1 MIKITNDVKYV
12 GVDDLDIDLFEG
24 QYVVPDGVSYNSYV
38 CMDDKIA
45 IFDTVDKRKTEEWLK
60 NLEDMLADKK
70 PDYLIIS
77 HMEPDHSASIISLVQ
92 KYPKITLVGNDKTF
106 SFVDKFFGELEVK
119 KLSVKDGDKLSL
131 GSHSLKFLFAPMV
144 HWPEVMFVYDETDN
158 ILFSADAFGK
168 FGALSK
174 DDEWD
179 CEARRYY
186 FNIVGKFGAMVQS
199 VLKKIEPLN
208 IKTICPLHGPVL
220 LDDLSYYI
228 EKYKTWSSYVP
239 EDKGIIIAYASIY
252 GNTEKAVKILAQKLE
267 VFGEK
272 VVVSDLARC
281 DMAEVIEDA
290 FRYNRL
296 VLASVTLDGGLMPVV
311 ETFINE
317 LKAKNYQKRTVAFIE
332 NGTWAPVSARLMKAQ
347 FETMKDIKFV
357 ENNCTIQSVVNNEV
371 ENKLEILA
379 QELNK
384 SF

>member
-131 GSHSLKFLFAPMV
+131 GSHCLKFVFAPMV

-186 FNIVGKFGAMVQS
+186 FNIVGKYGAMVQS

-252 GNTEKAVKILAQKLE
+252 GNTEKAVKILAHKLE

-272 VVVSDLARC
+272 IVVSDLARS

-311 ETFINE
+311 ETFINK
-317 LKAKNYQKRTVAFIE
+317 LKAKNYQNRTVAFIE

>member
-186 FNIVGKFGAMVQS
+186 FNIVGKYGAMVQS

-220 LDDLSYYI
+220 SDDLSYYI

-272 VVVSDLARC
+272 VVVSDLARS

-311 ETFINE
+311 ETFINK

>member
-77 HMEPDHSASIISLVQ
+77 HMEPDHSASIISLVE

-106 SFVDKFFGELEVK
+106 SFIDKFFGELEVK

-186 FNIVGKFGAMVQS
+186 FNIVGKYGAMVQS

-220 LDDLSYYI
+220 SDDLSYYI

-272 VVVSDLARC
+272 VVVSDLARS

-317 LKAKNYQKRTVAFIE
+317 LKAKNYQNRTVAFIE

>member
-24 QYVVPDGVSYNSYV
+24 QYVVPDGVSYNSYF

-60 NLEDMLADKK
+60 NLEDMLANKK

-186 FNIVGKFGAMVQS
+186 FNIVGKYGAMVQS

-220 LDDLSYYI
+220 SDDLSYYI

-272 VVVSDLARC
+272 VVVSDLARS

-311 ETFINE
+311 ETFINK

-347 FETMKDIKFV
+347 FETMKDIKFI

>member
-60 NLEDMLADKK
+60 NLEDMLANKK

-186 FNIVGKFGAMVQS
+186 FNIVGKYGAMVQS

-220 LDDLSYYI
+220 SDDLSYYI

-272 VVVSDLARC
+272 VVVSDLARS

-311 ETFINE
+311 ETFINK

-347 FETMKDIKFV
+347 FETMKDIKFI

>member
-186 FNIVGKFGAMVQS
+186 FNIVGKYGAMVQS

-208 IKTICPLHGPVL
+208 IKTICPLH
-220 LDDLSYYI
+220 
-228 EKYKTWSSYVP
+228 
-239 EDKGIIIAYASIY
+239 
-252 GNTEKAVKILAQKLE
+252 
-267 VFGEK
+267 
-272 VVVSDLARC
+272 
-281 DMAEVIEDA
+281 
-290 FRYNRL
+290 
-296 VLASVTLDGGLMPVV
+296 
-311 ETFINE
+311 
-317 LKAKNYQKRTVAFIE
+317 
-332 NGTWAPVSARLMKAQ
+332 
-347 FETMKDIKFV
+347 
-357 ENNCTIQSVVNNEV
+357 
-371 ENKLEILA
+371 EIGRA
-379 QELNK
+379 HV
-384 SF
+384 